1 MKEIEI
7 HAFFDE
13 EARMWVAE
21 YDDFGLAPEAESID
35 VLTYKL
41 KEMIPELVDLNNI
54 DVPRPIEFSIV
65 THRKTMALIVDK
77 KSATL

>member
-1 MKEIEI
+1 MKEMEI

-21 YDDFGLAPEAESID
+21 YDEIGLATEAETIE

-41 KEMIPELVDLNNI
+41 QEMIPGLVDLNKI
-54 DVPRPIEFSIV
+54 EVPRPIEFSIIS
-65 THRKTMALIVDK
+65 HRKALAF
-77 KSATL
+77 S